1 MKRRLSFCTM
11 AGFTADETR
20 HTMRWTPGGPSKNLD
35 DLRGQTGGG
44 RMIGGRGMGI
54 GGALI
59 ALVLS
64 LVFGINI
71 FDSGGGGAPVPQQT
85 APGEAQQPVASTP
98 EEDKRIQFVSFVLD
112 DVQQTWT
119 QLLPKEGEQYKDA
132 RLAVFRDG
140 VQTACGDAPAAVG
153 PFYCPLD
160 QRVYLDVSFFDE
172 LAQRFGAPGDFAQ
185 AYVIAHELGHHVQHL
200 LGIEQR
206 VRQLQ
211 ESRPGSANQLSV
223 ALELQADCFAGV
235 WANSTSQRKLLQE
248 GDVEEALGA
257 ASAVGDDRIQAQQTG
272 RIRPDTFTHGSAA
285 QRAQWFR
292 RGMESGNP
300 NSCDT
305 FGSLGR

>member
-1 MKRRLSFCTM
+1 
-11 AGFTADETR
+11 
-20 HTMRWTPGGPSKNLD
+20 MRWTPGGPSKNLE

-54 GGALI
+54 GGAII
-59 ALVLS
+59 ALILS
-64 LVFGINI
+64 LVFGVNI
-71 FDSGGGGAPVPQQT
+71 FDSGGTGTGTVPQQT
-85 APGEAQQPVASTP
+85 APGDVQQPVASTP

-112 DVQQTWT
+112 DVQQTWK
-119 QLLPKEGEQYKDA
+119 QVLPKVGEDYRDA
-132 RLAVFRDG
+132 KLAVFRDG
-140 VQTACGDAPAAVG
+140 VRTGCGDAPAAVG
-153 PFYCPLD
+153 PFYCPVD
-160 QRVYLDVSFFDE
+160 EKVYLDLSFFDE

-211 ESRPGSANQLSV
+211 ETRPGSGNQLSV

-235 WANSTSQRKLLQE
+235 WGNSTSQRKLLEQGDIEE
-248 GDVEEALGA
+248 GLGA
-257 ASAVGDDRIQAQQTG
+257 ASAVGDDRIQSQMTG
-272 RIRPDTFTHGSAA
+272 SIRPDKFTHGSSA
-285 QRAQWFR
+285 QRTQWFR
-292 RGMESGNP
+292 RGLESGNP

>member
-1 MKRRLSFCTM
+1 
-11 AGFTADETR
+11 
-20 HTMRWTPGGPSKNLD
+20 MRWTPGGPSKNLD

>member
-1 MKRRLSFCTM
+1 
-11 AGFTADETR
+11 
-20 HTMRWTPGGPSKNLD
+20 MRWTPGGRSKDLE

-44 RMIGGRGMGI
+44 GGGMMLGRGMGI
-54 GGALI
+54 GGAVI
-59 ALVLS
+59 ALILS
-64 LVFGINI
+64 LVFGVNI
-71 FDSGGGGAPVPQQT
+71 FDNGGGSPVPQQT
-85 APGEAQQPVASTP
+85 APGAAQQPVNSSP
-98 EEDKRIQFVSFVLD
+98 KEDERIQFVSFVLD
-112 DVQQTWT
+112 DVQQTWA
-119 QLLPKEGEQYKDA
+119 QLLPKVDGQQYHNA
-132 RLAVFRDG
+132 HLAVFRDAVNTG
-140 VQTACGDAPAAVG
+140 CGEAPAEVG
-153 PFYCPLD
+153 PFYCPVD
-160 QRVYLDVSFFDE
+160 QKVYLDLSFFDE

-211 ESRPGSANQLSV
+211 ESRPGSANQMSV

-248 GDVEEALGA
+248 GDVDEALGA
-257 ASAVGDDRIQAQQTG
+257 ASAVGDDRIQVQQTG

>member
-1 MKRRLSFCTM
+1 
-11 AGFTADETR
+11 
-20 HTMRWTPGGPSKNLD
+20 MRWTPGGPSKNLD

-71 FDSGGGGAPVPQQT
+71 FDSGGGAPVPQQT

-119 QLLPKEGEQYKDA
+119 QLLPKAGEQYKDA
-132 RLAVFRDG
+132 RLAVFREG

-206 VRQLQ
+206 VRQMQ
-211 ESRPGSANQLSV
+211 ESRPESANQLSV